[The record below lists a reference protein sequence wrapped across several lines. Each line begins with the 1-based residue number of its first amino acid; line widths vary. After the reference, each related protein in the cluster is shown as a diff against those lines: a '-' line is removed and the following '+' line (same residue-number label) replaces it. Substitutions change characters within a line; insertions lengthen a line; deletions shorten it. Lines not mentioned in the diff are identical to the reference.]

1 MIGAIASTAAGLASS
16 IIGGVKAG
24 KEKRK
29 AELALKNEQQLN
41 ENLFNK
47 EYYSDPLER
56 SDNAALLKRLRT
68 MIDNQTRRTS
78 ATAAITGATPESVIA
93 AQEKSNEVLSNAM
106 GNIAAMNSQYKTNVM
121 NRYLNQ
127 RNSLYNQ
134 QQGTAGQNI
143 QSWTNYM
150 QNGLGTMANGAL
162 SIGKSL
168 LDKNETAGLK
178 GSLGMEVNP
187 MPSSYS
193 NIIIPKVK
201 IPTKF
206 GE

>member
-1 MIGAIASTAAGLASS
+1 MIGAIASVAAGLASS

-29 AELALKNEQQLN
+29 AEMALQNEQQLN

-56 SDNAALLKRLRT
+56 SDNAALLNRLRT
-68 MIDNQTRRTS
+68 MLDKQSKQTS

-93 AQEKSNEVLSNAM
+93 AQENSNNTLSDAM
-106 GNIAAMNSQYKTNVM
+106 GNMAAMNSKYKENVM
-121 NRYLNQ
+121 NRYLSQ
-127 RNSLYNQ
+127 KNSLYNQ
-134 QQGTAGQNI
+134 QQGMYGQNA

-150 QNGLGTMANGAL
+150 QNGLGTMTSGAASASNTQLNGNGGTEPSQVKYL
-162 SIGKSL
+162 QSPS
-168 LDKNETAGLK
+168 
-178 GSLGMEVNP
+178 NP
-187 MPSSYS
+187 GVTV
-193 NIIIPKVK
+193 PKVK
-201 IPTKF
+201 LPTKF